1 MIDVSQA
8 GLDLKEVLIR
18 GRVEFVYG
26 EEARRINCSIHL
38 KYVTSEGLSYA
49 KVAAYLPKRD
59 DITIKIHMDHLISWN
74 LASFNAGK
82 ALSVSSAFHPL
93 DE

>member
-1 MIDVSQA
+1 
-8 GLDLKEVLIR
+8 VLIR

-26 EEARRINCSIHL
+26 EEARRINRSIHL
-38 KYVTSEGLSYA
+38 KYVTSEGLSDA
-49 KVAAYLPKRD
+49 KVATYLSKGD

-74 LASFNAGK
+74 LASSNAGK
-82 ALSVSSAFHPL
+82 ALSVSSAFRPL